1 MFLFSQFKRGFQL
14 LYFYYSQVRIVYLGV
29 FFSIIQS
36 SFILYIASI
45 LALQAFIEKVQRIT
59 TTLEKVNRVYF
70 YIFIRISLPSSIIII
85 IRTTL
90 FTYFFINAI
99 IISFVTL
106 YTRFLKALNRLSS
119 FSFRSISISFSSLI
133 LIIIRL
139 SFVLS
144 SLARKR
150 ESGYSRRLGYS
161 RQEPVQ
167 FRVALLYY
175 QPFRPSYG
183 ILSASTRFPAL
194 FNLVSSFLVS
204 LSLSRT
210 ILSIPRSQLERPR
223 LIPILLN
230 SRPPFEAIESRQLL
244 YFLLS
249 SFSASYPRYPKLPE
263 ALAVLNLVIT
273 TRRFVYPLLSYL
285 PLYYLYNY
293 QLYYPLLLVYL
304 LVLARSYVY
313 IALDTLAR
321 LQSLSFFF
329 PMFDL
334 QYLLY
339 IL

>member
-144 SLARKR
+144 SLARVERIQVFSLAQVFKV
-150 ESGYSRRLGYS
+150 GAYI
-161 RQEPVQ
+161 VQ
-167 FRVALLYY
+167 GSPTTLLAF
-175 QPFRPSYG
+175 Q
-183 ILSASTRFPAL
+183 A
-194 FNLVSSFLVS
+194 
-204 LSLSRT
+204 
-210 ILSIPRSQLERPR
+210 QL
-223 LIPILLN
+223 
-230 SRPPFEAIESRQLL
+230 
-244 YFLLS
+244 
-249 SFSASYPRYPKLPE
+249 RYPVCFD
-263 ALAVLNLVIT
+263 A
-273 TRRFVYPLLSYL
+273 
-285 PLYYLYNY
+285 
-293 QLYYPLLLVYL
+293 
-304 LVLARSYVY
+304 
-313 IALDTLAR
+313 
-321 LQSLSFFF
+321 F
-329 PMFDL
+329 PCSS
-334 QYLLY
+334 
-339 IL
+339 